1 MSFLPKDQRFF
12 EYFDQQ
18 IAMIREAAGLL
29 KEILAGSGQN
39 QHVARIAEIEK
50 NADGVMHRLEDKLNK
65 SFVTPVDPEDL
76 QSLASALDEVLDL
89 IEAAAF
95 RIEVYLLPAIPESGR
110 KLGALIEQC
119 AEILAQAFEGLRE
132 SGFGKRSESITNT
145 RAALNAL
152 ELESE
157 NTARRAVRELFA
169 SEKDPIRL
177 IKLKELH
184 ECLETVNDRM
194 EYACDTLSRIVVK
207 NS

>member
-1 MSFLPKDQRFF
+1 MRFLPKDQRFF

-50 NADGVMHRLEDKLNK
+50 NADGVMHRLEEKLNK

-95 RIEVYLLPAIPESGR
+95 RIEVYQLPAIPESGR

-119 AEILAQAFEGLRE
+119 AETCAGV
-132 SGFGKRSESITNT
+132 
-145 RAALNAL
+145 
-152 ELESE
+152 
-157 NTARRAVRELFA
+157 RRAKGERFREALGEHYKYPCGVERPRIGIGKHGP
-169 SEKDPIRL
+169 SGGSR
-177 IKLKELH
+177 
-184 ECLETVNDRM
+184 
-194 EYACDTLSRIVVK
+194 TLCRRCHGTHGVPQRYQRHLRRSGRW
-207 NS
+207 